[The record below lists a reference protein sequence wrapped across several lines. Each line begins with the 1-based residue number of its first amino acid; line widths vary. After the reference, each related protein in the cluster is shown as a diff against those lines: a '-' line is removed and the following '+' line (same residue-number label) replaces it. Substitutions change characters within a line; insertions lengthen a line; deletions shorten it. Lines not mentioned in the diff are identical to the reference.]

1 MSRYQKP
8 GEFSQ
13 IDTDSYPI
21 YSKFN
26 LKHTI
31 KWMFEMHEQEAIM
44 SKDEMPHEGHEKHLC
59 YLHGEGFL
67 KDNIEEWKKLV
78 SNGQYFCGGCGRVA
92 NSSENLCD
100 PQKL

>member
-1 MSRYQKP
+1 
-8 GEFSQ
+8 
-13 IDTDSYPI
+13 
-21 YSKFN
+21 
-26 LKHTI
+26 
-31 KWMFEMHEQEAIM
+31 MHEQEAIM

-67 KDNIEEWKKLV
+67 KDNVEEWKKLV